1 MDSLE
6 PDMEIGIEPDIET
19 GIEPEIEEP
28 QPEVKYESK
37 EDIPLAAI
45 RAENEEKKVL
55 KYENG
60 EILELKCADCNTPF
74 PDGSKVKKNRKC
86 ENCMNQK

>member
-1 MDSLE
+1 MSVPSGCQFMNQTNLFFILFIDE
-6 PDMEIGIEPDIET
+6 N
-19 GIEPEIEEP
+19 

-37 EDIPLAAI
+37 EDIPLATLK
-45 RAENEEKKVL
+45 AENEEKKVL

-74 PDGSKVKKNRKC
+74 PDGTKVKKNKKC
-86 ENCMNQK
+86 ENCNNQK